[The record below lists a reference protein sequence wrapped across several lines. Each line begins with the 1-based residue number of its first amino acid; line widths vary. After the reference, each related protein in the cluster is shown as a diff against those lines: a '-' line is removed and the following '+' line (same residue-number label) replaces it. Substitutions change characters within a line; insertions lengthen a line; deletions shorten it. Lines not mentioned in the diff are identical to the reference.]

1 MKNKKVLLLCET
13 ALMTAL
19 MCVCAWITV
28 PLPAVPVTLQ
38 TFAVFFAL
46 LFLGGKWGTVSVA
59 LYLSLGVLG
68 LPVFSGMRGGFG
80 ILFGSTGGYLFGF
93 LFAGVLFLV
102 FENILKTN
110 LGKILLCAGGLLLT
124 YTVGTAWYYL
134 VYLSQGNAVSLGG
147 VLLSCVVPFILPD
160 GVKIALA
167 WVLSGKIK
175 SALKN

>member
-59 LYLSLGVLG
+59 LYLSLGALG

-102 FENILKTN
+102 FENLLKTN
-110 LGKILLCAGGLLLT
+110 LGKILLCA
-124 YTVGTAWYYL
+124 
-134 VYLSQGNAVSLGG
+134 
-147 VLLSCVVPFILPD
+147 
-160 GVKIALA
+160 
-167 WVLSGKIK
+167 
-175 SALKN
+175 